1 MTVRELVEKL
11 QKVPQ
16 DLEVS
21 VRVTKC
27 VSPAEG
33 ETVISLHQGFDW
45 TAGRLMLCTA
55 SPLIREQDTCRKCGM
70 YGVGAAKDI
79 SSRCY
84 FTNMDTGDME
94 VAVYNGK
101 RKMFAIP
108 FNVRGAKE

>member
-33 ETVISLHQGFDW
+33 ETVTSLHQGFDW

-55 SPLIREQDTCRKCGM
+55 SPLIRERETCRKCAM
-70 YGVGAAKDI
+70 YSVKAAKDI

-108 FNVRGAKE
+108 FNIKGEKE